1 MTGATLSH
9 LDVAVEAARAA
20 ARVAVD
26 YWRRPLAVTAKG
38 YRDVVT
44 EADFAAQDAA
54 VSVIQSRFPAAA
66 ILGEENLTPAGAA
79 ETLWVIDPIDGTSNY
94 SRHVPIFCV
103 SVGVVQGGRPAAG
116 AVYDPLRDYLF
127 TAARGLGAKLNGS
140 PIHVSEVND
149 VGEAILGV
157 DWAREPAVR
166 ARALAWVGRLAS
178 ECRTVRAIG
187 SAALAMCYLAAGWID
202 LYYNLSLKPWDGA
215 ATQVILEEA
224 GACAT
229 IPLGAAWDYMQPSVF
244 ASNGLLHSVFS
255 PLSGNA

>member
-26 YWRRPLAVTAKG
+26 YWRTPLAITAKG

-54 VSVIQSRFPAAA
+54 VRVIQSRFPAAA
-66 ILGEENLTPAGAA
+66 ILGEENLTPAGEA

-94 SRHVPIFCV
+94 SRHVPIYCV
-103 SVGVVQGGRPAAG
+103 SVGVVQGERPVAG

-127 TAARGLGAKLNGS
+127 TAERGLGAQLNGS
-140 PIHVSEVND
+140 SIHVSQVND
-149 VGEAILGV
+149 LGEAILGV
-157 DWAREPAVR
+157 DWGREPAVR
-166 ARALAWVGRLAS
+166 ARSLAWLGRLAA

-202 LYYNLSLKPWDGA
+202 LYFNFSLKPWDGA
-215 ATQVILEEA
+215 ATQLIIEEA
-224 GACAT
+224 GGRLT
-229 IPLGAAWDYMQPSVF
+229 TPLGEAWDYTQPSVV
-244 ASNGLLHSVFS
+244 ASNGRLHAVLQS
-255 PLSGNA
+255 PGVNE